1 MRRARLLGLAFLP
14 LAAIG
19 CQAGC
24 PLTNGI
30 EKHMEKEY
38 VVTQD
43 FANRISLYCENQRT
57 LPGKARSA
65 MEAAWGNER
74 RARQGVPLSYEALR
88 LAEKER
94 NAALRAGARRAVNN
108 EHRSRSEIPALLAAY
123 AHEERT
129 AYPTINDQ
137 GRFEGGRLPSTV
149 SRYITKE
156 GGEGNE
162 FITPLR
168 RYADAE
174 KARRDAYDATWRRA
188 YETERERR
196 NEMRRDT
203 KRMLYE
209 QWGYLPHLK
218 AAAYET
224 TITGEPLIR
233 QFPGEGE

>member
-1 MRRARLLGLAFLP
+1 MQRKSMVWVAFLP
-14 LAAIG
+14 LAAMG

-38 VVTQD
+38 IVTQD
-43 FANRISLYCENQRT
+43 FANRVSLYCENQRT
-57 LPGKARSA
+57 MPGKVRSA
-65 MEAAWGNER
+65 VEGAWANER

-94 NAALRAGARRAVNN
+94 NIGLRAGARRAVSN
-108 EHRSRSEIPALLAAY
+108 EHRSRSEIPGLLAAY
-123 AHEERT
+123 AHEERA
-129 AYPTINDQ
+129 AYPSINDD
-137 GRFEGGRLPSTV
+137 GKFEGGRLPSTV

-162 FITPLR
+162 FVTPLR
-168 RYADAE
+168 MYADAE

-188 YETERERR
+188 YENERERR
-196 NEMRRDT
+196 NEMRRDG
-203 KRMLYE
+203 KRLLYE
-209 QWGYLPHLK
+209 QWSYLPHLK

-224 TITGEPLIR
+224 TITGEQLIR
-233 QFPGEGE
+233 HFPGEGE